1 MIQRMLE
8 EIKSKYVCEKQD
20 ADVFEKV
27 VIDGATF
34 RINAYN
40 AKGLGRVATV
50 EMKRLIGFWDM
61 QSLIITPFEKDMP
74 IYYYNRHRNKGSYIC
89 HLEAFCGKYEQMDF
103 SAMTDVI
110 EKYTSL
116 PDEPPFELWYD
127 EYKLPVC
134 AIKKVEKKRK
144 EELSPLV
151 WEHFRAYMDILE
163 NAPVCKPVEKKKR
176 FNSFVKQL
184 CENGGIA
191 VVDIFNATY
200 NKKVTEKLAN
210 EVIFGLK

>member
-116 PDEPPFELWYD
+116 PDEPAFELWYD

-151 WEHFRAYMDILE
+151 WAHFRAYMDILE
-163 NAPVCKPVEKKKR
+163 NAPVYKPVEKKKR

>member
-1 MIQRMLE
+1 
-8 EIKSKYVCEKQD
+8 
-20 ADVFEKV
+20 
-27 VIDGATF
+27 
-34 RINAYN
+34 
-40 AKGLGRVATV
+40 
-50 EMKRLIGFWDM
+50 MKRLIGFWDM

-116 PDEPPFELWYD
+116 PDEPAFELWYD

-151 WEHFRAYMDILE
+151 WAYFRAYMDILE

>member
-8 EIKSKYVCEKQD
+8 EIQSKYVCEKQD

-34 RINAYN
+34 HIHAYN

-89 HLEAFCGKYEQMDF
+89 HMEVFGGKYEQVDF
-103 SAMTDVI
+103 SVMADVL
-110 EKYTSL
+110 EKYANL
-116 PDEPPFELWYD
+116 PEETPFELWYD

-134 AIKKVEKKRK
+134 AIKKVAKNQK
-144 EELSPLV
+144 EDLSPMV
-151 WEHFRAYMDILE
+151 WDHFKAYMDILE
-163 NAPVCKPVEKKKR
+163 AAPVCKPSEKKKR

-184 CENGGIA
+184 SEQGGIA

-200 NKKVTEKLAN
+200 NKQVTEKLAY
-210 EVIFGLK
+210 EVLFGLK